1 MEAPRFVTHS
11 RLSGNVP
18 TLEALS
24 FANNH
29 TMDYSAKGFLSTLE
43 ALEKANI
50 MAGAIFLKKWTGLM
64 FAINLTVNE

>member
-1 MEAPRFVTHS
+1 MFMVAPRGSTKDETSLEAPRFVTHS
-11 RLSGNVP
+11 MLSGNVP
-18 TLEALS
+18 
-24 FANNH
+24 
-29 TMDYSAKGFLSTLE
+29 TLE